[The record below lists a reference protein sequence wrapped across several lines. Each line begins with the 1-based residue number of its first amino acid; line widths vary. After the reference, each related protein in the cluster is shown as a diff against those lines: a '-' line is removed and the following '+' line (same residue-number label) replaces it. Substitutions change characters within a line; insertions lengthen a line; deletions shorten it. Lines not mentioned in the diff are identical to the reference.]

1 MLVIEN
7 RATQIDSTL
16 NEMAKEVQLDE
27 TRYNRMITSYEA
39 IKKWIESDEKFFKPF
54 KYEVY
59 PHGSVRIF
67 TTVKPIGKDEFDL
80 DIVIHFKDS
89 TILQSPMKIYTELKR
104 RLNEH
109 ETYRKMLELKSRV
122 LRLNYA
128 GDFHMDIM
136 SGIQD
141 SEFDENKIRVPDRE
155 LGKWVSSNPIGYAN
169 WFMAKAN
176 LVESSLLEKTFKAEK
191 IEIDDFNNKKPLQ
204 RAVQLIKRSR
214 DIYFQEDDSY
224 KTRSIILTTIAGQ
237 FYSGEESIF
246 GTIDNVITKIQ
257 EELKFHQQLKIY
269 NPVNRDEEFTDKW
282 KFEPKYYEEFK
293 LFVIHLYTEWQKF
306 KKENGIIEEAKIF
319 KGLFGEKL
327 VERVQLRE
335 SEMVGGLRKNGGLGI
350 IKDTGVLSN
359 SFSSQNTSIHKNT
372 FYGN

>member
-1 MLVIEN
+1 MN
-7 RATQIDSTL
+7 Q
-16 NEMAKEVQLDE
+16 
-27 TRYNRMITSYEA
+27 
-39 IKKWIESDEKFFKPF
+39 
-54 KYEVY
+54 VY
-59 PHGSVRIF
+59 W
-67 TTVKPIGKDEFDL
+67 
-80 DIVIHFKDS
+80 
-89 TILQSPMKIYTELKR
+89 R
-104 RLNEH
+104 RL
-109 ETYRKMLELKSRV
+109 
-122 LRLNYA
+122 
-128 GDFHMDIM
+128 
-136 SGIQD
+136 
-141 SEFDENKIRVPDRE
+141 
-155 LGKWVSSNPIGYAN
+155 
-169 WFMAKAN
+169 
-176 LVESSLLEKTFKAEK
+176 FKAEK